1 MSAMNTPRIKGWCP
15 GALRPMESG
24 DGWVVRLRAHGGR
37 LTQHQ
42 AAGIAA
48 AAQAHGNGLIDLTGR
63 ANLQLRGVTPDSHG
77 PLIADLRALGLIDT
91 DIAAETRR
99 NIIVTPFARAKT
111 DALAAALATA
121 LATSNLTLPAK
132 FGFAVDTG
140 AQRLLT
146 DTPADIRVERD
157 SQGSL
162 ILRADGMAT
171 GAQVTARN
179 APQAAVALAAWFL
192 SQGGAVGGRG
202 RMAAL
207 IHRGIRPSDA
217 TRTPAL
223 TAPAPPPGPVPQGML
238 VAAEF
243 GQIAAPTLSALAE
256 TGPIRLTPWR
266 MLLVEGAASLPD
278 LPDLILNPDDPRL
291 RLRVCTGAPGCPQ
304 ALAETRAFARRLAP
318 GMPPGRVLHVS
329 GCAKGCACPTPA
341 DLVLVATPR
350 GFRAIRDGLASG
362 AALGHDLDPDRMPP
376 LPELF

>member
-1 MSAMNTPRIKGWCP
+1 
-15 GALRPMESG
+15 MESG

-77 PLIADLRALGLIDT
+77 PLIADLRALGLIDA

-111 DALAAALATA
+111 DTLAAALATA
-121 LATSNLTLPAK
+121 LASSNLILPAK

-140 AQRLLT
+140 AQRLLA

-157 SQGSL
+157 TQGGL

-207 IHRGIRPSDA
+207 IRRGIRP
-217 TRTPAL
+217 P
-223 TAPAPPPGPVPQGML
+223 M
-238 VAAEF
+238 
-243 GQIAAPTLSALAE
+243 
-256 TGPIRLTPWR
+256 
-266 MLLVEGAASLPD
+266 
-278 LPDLILNPDDPRL
+278 
-291 RLRVCTGAPGCPQ
+291 
-304 ALAETRAFARRLAP
+304 
-318 GMPPGRVLHVS
+318 
-329 GCAKGCACPTPA
+329 
-341 DLVLVATPR
+341 PR
-350 GFRAIRDGLASG
+350 G
-362 AALGHDLDPDRMPP
+362 PQP
-376 LPELF
+376 